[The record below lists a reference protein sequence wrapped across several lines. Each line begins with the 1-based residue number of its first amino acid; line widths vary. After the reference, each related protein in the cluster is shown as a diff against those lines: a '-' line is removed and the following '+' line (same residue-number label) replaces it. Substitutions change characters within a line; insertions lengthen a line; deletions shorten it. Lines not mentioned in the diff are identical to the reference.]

1 MYINVFGKKTQ
12 VGKKEVLVC
21 LNEDEGSQ
29 KEVKHTGS
37 EFFFY
42 IFFFRKRFIIRFIN
56 KVVD

>member
-1 MYINVFGKKTQ
+1 MSLEKKTQ

-37 EFFFY
+37 EFFFIY
-42 IFFFRKRFIIRFIN
+42 IHFFFRKRFIIRFIN